1 MDSETGM
8 LLPTNVGMLLFG
20 RDPQWRIPQS
30 EIVCVRYA
38 DTIGVRKLLK
48 PTYNWLSRI
57 FRAGGVA

>member
-1 MDSETGM
+1 M